1 MRRSRPNLSLV
12 APSAI
17 AAIALTAPSAVADL
31 VLWTGAGNDHQW
43 HTAANWWPHAPGE
56 FDDAVNNTTDQI
68 FLLNGALVK
77 SIHSQ
82 GKVQVLGAGL
92 LRLASDSS
100 FDGGLVMYGNTDLIV
115 ILNYGVMEVGGEF
128 AFHNGTIQ
136 LENSIIS
143 RGQLEGVGTLV
154 LKPNCTMTVYPEGT
168 HHLLGGSTINQGTL
182 IVKPNTALTLGMHQD
197 YSSVTNFLNDASGS
211 FYLEQNARV
220 ADMTFT
226 LPDGTPING
235 GNSVFEND
243 GLLSVTDGVSTIES
257 DISFASPGTILLQ
270 GATFDPQSFTGV
282 TAGHQLATGSYLIL
296 GGSQLVTHAGDLT
309 SLGSG
314 ATVWLGG
321 DGNFMEGLYALQENF
336 GTLRIS
342 QGSFIIAPYFLGTF
356 TNHGTLDVGGFG
368 TLTVNGTF
376 VNAADGTLV
385 RTMTIDGNAASI
397 GTVESVLSSTVA
409 GSLVI
414 HLPNEYSLDPGM
426 ELPIVGVAPLG
437 CCIVEGA
444 FSSVQAGPTQETP
457 SELVYTER
465 LVKLV
470 SLSTVCLGDLD
481 ANGLVNGADL
491 AILLSSWGG
500 SGVADLNGDGLV
512 DGADLAILLSAWGL
526 C

>member
-1 MRRSRPNLSLV
+1 MRRSRPNLSL
-12 APSAI
+12 AAAFAI
-17 AAIALTAPSAVADL
+17 AAFSLTASSAVADL

-270 GATFDPQSFTGV
+270 GATFDPPTSAPGYARTLSRSRRPYATQDGFLAVLPYNDGQWRRFFEAIGKENFFWHMSFQEI
-282 TAGHQLATGSYLIL
+282 TALELEPLARRVERASAAGSRWQPAD
-296 GGSQLVTHAGDLT
+296 GGSNSPTCARCRPRRCC
-309 SLGSG
+309 SRRRRPRSG
-314 ATVWLGG
+314 PTIWRCW
-321 DGNFMEGLYALQENF
+321 
-336 GTLRIS
+336 LRIRRRRRR
-342 QGSFIIAPYFLGTF
+342 
-356 TNHGTLDVGGFG
+356 GGC
-368 TLTVNGTF
+368 
-376 VNAADGTLV
+376 
-385 RTMTIDGNAASI
+385 
-397 GTVESVLSSTVA
+397 SSA
-409 GSLVI
+409 
-414 HLPNEYSLDPGM
+414 
-426 ELPIVGVAPLG
+426 
-437 CCIVEGA
+437 
-444 FSSVQAGPTQETP
+444 
-457 SELVYTER
+457 
-465 LVKLV
+465 
-470 SLSTVCLGDLD
+470 
-481 ANGLVNGADL
+481 
-491 AILLSSWGG
+491 
-500 SGVADLNGDGLV
+500 
-512 DGADLAILLSAWGL
+512 
-526 C
+526 